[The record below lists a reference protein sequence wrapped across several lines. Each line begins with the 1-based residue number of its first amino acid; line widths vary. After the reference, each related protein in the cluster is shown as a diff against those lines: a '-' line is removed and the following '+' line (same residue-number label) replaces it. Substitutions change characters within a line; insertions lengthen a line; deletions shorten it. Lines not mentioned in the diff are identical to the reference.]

1 MANIHT
7 HSAEGQAGS
16 IFCNGT
22 SPAIT
27 PPSGTV
33 FVAIQ
38 MLENTTFD
46 STGGLVATD
55 SDKYVNTEAASS
67 AGGGAGGDTI
77 AATDVF
83 LAGSVIYGRWTE
95 IDLAGGSIIA
105 YIGA

>member
-1 MANIHT
+1 MANVNKNHT
-7 HSAEGQAGS
+7 EGQAGS

-27 PPSGTV
+27 PPSGAV
-33 FVAIQ
+33 FIAIQ

-55 SDKYVNTEAASS
+55 SAKYINTEAASTG
-67 AGGGAGGDTI
+67 GGGAGGDTI

-83 LAGSVIYGRWTE
+83 LAGSIIYGRWSE